1 MVLNFT
7 STTVP
12 LTGATTT
19 VRCRTSALA
28 CNFSVTSVRWP
39 TDLLRIGGDLVRPL
53 RFEREDLHFGF
64 ADLLAQPRNRGS
76 KEIWKDAGDRR
87 IVQEDQ

>member
-1 MVLNFT
+1 
-7 STTVP
+7 
-12 LTGATTT
+12 
-19 VRCRTSALA
+19 
-28 CNFSVTSVRWP
+28 
-39 TDLLRIGGDLVRPL
+39 
-53 RFEREDLHFGF
+53 LHFGF